1 MKKQEE
7 KWIRLRIST
16 VLVFFCLLA
25 FIVAGRAFQLQVL
38 KRDQLCKLA
47 ERQYKKKIPLVP
59 KRGTIYSRGYE
70 ELAVTVE
77 VDSIYAEPDSIKNSK
92 LTAKR
97 LASVISVSQNELE
110 KRLSADKSFVWLERK
125 VSPSVID
132 RVKSLKLQ
140 GIGFTKENR
149 RFYPN
154 AELASHVVGF
164 SGIDGNGLGGIE
176 LAQDDQIKGK
186 IELVRAER
194 DALGKRTLPKDLGFF
209 EDSLAGNSIVLTIDK
224 TIQYTAE
231 KELAEAVRKTG
242 AKGGTAIVM
251 DPKTGEVLAMA
262 NYPQFNPNDISSST
276 QAALKNRA
284 IVDTYEPGSTFK
296 VFLLAGALEDGAVK
310 PDDKIF
316 CENGSM
322 ELAGKVIHDTHKYGT
337 LTVREIMKFS
347 SNIGS
352 TKIAAKLGKEKYYDY
367 LTAFGFGSPTGLGL
381 KGEGEGILRP
391 LKSWSKLDIA
401 NISFGQGVSVTPIQL
416 VTSFSAIANGG
427 YMVKP
432 YMVKD
437 ILDRDGKVIKRNQP
451 QILRKVISGD
461 TAARITEILRDV
473 VTEGGTGT
481 AAALNGYDVAGKT
494 GTAQKVSEGGRGYA
508 GGKHVASFI
517 GFVPAQSPELVVLVA
532 IDEPVGVQ
540 YGGVVAAPAFR
551 AIAETSLRYLNTPRK
566 NDGEVPVNAPMK
578 IARADNLPQTQSK
591 R

>member
-1 MKKQEE
+1 MKKQDE
-7 KWIRLRIST
+7 KWIKFRIST
-16 VLVFFCLLA
+16 ILVFFCLLA
-25 FIVAGRAFQLQVL
+25 VIVAGRAFQLQVL

-47 ERQYKKKIPLVP
+47 EKQYKNRIPLVP

-77 VDSIYAEPDSIKNSK
+77 VDSVYAEPDNIEKPKVTARK
-92 LTAKR
+92 LAPL
-97 LASVISVSQNELE
+97 LAMSQNELE
-110 KRLSADKSFVWLERK
+110 NKLSNSKSFVWLVRK
-125 VSPSVID
+125 VSPSVIE

-140 GIGFTKENR
+140 GVGFAKENR
-149 RFYPN
+149 RYYPN

-176 LAQDDQIKGK
+176 LAQDEQIKGK

-194 DALGKRTLPKDLGFF
+194 DALGKRTLPQELGF
-209 EDSLAGNSIVLTIDK
+209 EDYLTGNSIVLTIDK

-231 KELAEAVRKTG
+231 KELAEAVRRNG

-251 DPKTGEVLAMA
+251 NPKTGEVLAMA
-262 NYPQFNPNDISSST
+262 NYPQFNPNDISAAS

-296 VFLLAGALEDGAVK
+296 VFLLAGALEEGVVK
-310 PDDKIF
+310 PQDKIF

-322 ELAGKVIHDTHKYGT
+322 ELSGKIIHDTHKYGT
-337 LTVREIMKFS
+337 LSVSEIMKFS

-352 TKIAAKLGKEKYYDY
+352 TKIAAKLGKENYYDY
-367 LTAFGFGSPTGLGL
+367 LAAFGFGSPTGLGL
-381 KGEGEGILRP
+381 KGEGEGILHP
-391 LKSWSKLDIA
+391 LKNWSKLDLA

-416 VTSFSAIANGG
+416 VTAFSAIANGG

-437 ILDRDGKVIKRNQP
+437 FLDRDGKVIKSNQP
-451 QILRKVISGD
+451 QILRKVIGGE
-461 TAARITEILRDV
+461 TAARITEMLRDV
-473 VTEGGTGT
+473 VNEGGTGT
-481 AAALNGYDVAGKT
+481 AAALKGYDVAGKT
-494 GTAQKVSEGGRGYA
+494 GTSQKAAENGRGYA

-517 GFVPAQSPELVVLVA
+517 GFAPAQSPELVVLVA
-532 IDEPVGVQ
+532 IDEPAGIQ

-566 NDGEVPVNAPMK
+566 NDGEVPVNAAMK
-578 IARADNLPQTQSK
+578 IAK
-591 R
+591 VE